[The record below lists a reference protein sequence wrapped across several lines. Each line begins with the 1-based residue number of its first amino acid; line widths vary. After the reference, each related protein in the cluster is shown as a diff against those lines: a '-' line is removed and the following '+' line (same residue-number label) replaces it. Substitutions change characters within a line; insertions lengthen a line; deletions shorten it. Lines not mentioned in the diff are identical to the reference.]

1 MAVVCS
7 NRLKVLLAAI
17 LHEREGHP
25 ADGEHDGRKQQAH
38 PNPEGLPGFDLQ
50 VVGAQPSRKR
60 CVATRAPPWYINS
73 TSPTAMRPLT
83 LRNMGD
89 EKRHSKRD

>member
-1 MAVVCS
+1 MINPAVHGNAIYVLGPDWRRLSKMAVVCS

-50 VVGAQPSRKR
+50 VVGA
-60 CVATRAPPWYINS
+60 
-73 TSPTAMRPLT
+73 
-83 LRNMGD
+83 
-89 EKRHSKRD
+89 